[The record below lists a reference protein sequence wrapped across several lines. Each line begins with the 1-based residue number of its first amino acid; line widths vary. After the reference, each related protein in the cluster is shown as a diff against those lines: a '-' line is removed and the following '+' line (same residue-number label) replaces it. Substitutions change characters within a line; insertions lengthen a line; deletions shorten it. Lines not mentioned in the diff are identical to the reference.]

1 MKLQLASIA
10 PRPRPGPARQLLEDY
25 LRRTAPYLPI
35 EAPLY
40 RTEAAFLQALARLK
54 TRPTPIL
61 LDPRGRQLSSPQLA
75 QLLDYHK
82 LAATPLLV
90 FAIGPSDGWSDQAR
104 AQIST
109 QAGNATSSQAGT
121 QTSAGTPTLLSLG
134 PMTLPHE
141 LARLLLAE
149 QLYRACTILA
159 GHPYHSGH

>member
-1 MKLQLASIA
+1 MKLHLASIV
-10 PRPRPGPARQLLEDY
+10 PRAPRPGPAQQLLEDY
-25 LRRTAPYLPI
+25 LRRTAPYLPM

-61 LDPRGRQLSSPQLA
+61 LDPRGRQLSSEQLA
-75 QLLDYHK
+75 QLLDHHK
-82 LAATPLLV
+82 LAATPLLI
-90 FAIGPSDGWSDQAR
+90 FAIGPSDGWSDHAR

-109 QAGNATSSQAGT
+109 QAGNPTRAQTSS
-121 QTSAGTPTLLSLG
+121 GTPTLLSLG